1 MSALWGL
8 LLAIPVVAAYLVRA
22 RVQRR
27 TVSSLTIFRVLQ
39 DQVEVKRRFAVPHGW
54 LSLLM
59 VLAALTA
66 LVGSL
71 LETAPPR
78 DVAVLFDH
86 SASMAAGDRMSQASD
101 HLDALLDGLQP
112 RDRVALLDHT
122 GRILVPLTADHE
134 AVREHAATLSPAGSA
149 RPGALDVAQA
159 VGEVVL
165 IGDGGVTGQALH
177 LGVGEAAPNHGLV
190 AVGARRTDGLGGVEV
205 QAQVLNASDEDAL
218 IPVQIGALRE
228 GLFVPAGEQVGLT
241 RTLDDTDEVLV
252 QIEGDDSLQ
261 ADDLVKVT
269 LAPLTTAKVLLVS
282 ERPDGFLA
290 SALRVHPRADLR
302 VAEAWT
308 AGDWDLVV
316 YEGIEG
322 PLDGRTASFG
332 VPAAHFGLEGREVK
346 KPELIRWSFDDTALR
361 FVELDTVKV
370 LRAEEL
376 TGPGEALLET
386 ETGALA
392 MRVEDDL
399 VVGFGLSDTDL
410 PLRLAF
416 VNLVANLV
424 DEAAPV
430 MAPPVFEGVLS
441 ADETRLNPV
450 VRGESPVVG
459 SAFSVWRIAL
469 VLALLLLLAE
479 AALPLL
485 RRRRARAIKPEVRR
499 AA

>member
-1 MSALWGL
+1 MTALWAL
-8 LLAIPVVAAYLVRA
+8 LLDIPVVAAYLVRS

-78 DVAVLFDH
+78 DVAVVFDH
-86 SASMAAGDRMSQASD
+86 SASMAAGHRMTEATE
-101 HLDALLDGLQP
+101 HLDTLLDGLQP

-122 GRILVPLTADHE
+122 GRILVPLTADHD
-134 AVREHAATLSPAGSA
+134 AVRDHAATLAPTGNA
-149 RPGALDVAQA
+149 REGALDIAHA

-165 IGDGGVTGQALH
+165 IGDGGVPGEALH
-177 LGVGEAAPNHGLV
+177 LSVGRDAPNHGLV

-218 IPVQIGALRE
+218 IPVQIGGLRE

-241 RTLDDTDEVLV
+241 RTLDDADEVLV

-261 ADDLVKVT
+261 ADDVVTVT
-269 LAPLTTAKVLLVS
+269 LAPLTTAKVLLVTA
-282 ERPDGFLA
+282 RPESFLA

-316 YEGIEG
+316 YEGIAG

-332 VPAAHFGLEGREVK
+332 VPAAHFGLTGREVTR
-346 KPELIRWSFDDTALR
+346 PELIRWSFEDPALR
-361 FVELDTVKV
+361 FVELDSVKV

-376 TGPGEALLET
+376 SGAGEALLET

-392 MRVEDDL
+392 VRVEDDL
-399 VVGFGLSDTDL
+399 VVGFGLTDTDL

-424 DEAAPV
+424 DEAAPA

-441 ADETRLNPV
+441 AQETRLNPV
-450 VRGESPVVG
+450 ARGEAPVVG
-459 SAFSVWRIAL
+459 SPFGVWRIAL
-469 VLALLLLLAE
+469 VLALVLLLAE
-479 AALPLL
+479 AALPWI
-485 RRRRARAIKPEVRR
+485 RRRGAIAIKPEVRR